1 MGKKECK
8 KFYQVTK
15 HTDNEITLFLQK
27 NREEGLALKK
37 VTGNTFIFEKKPYD
51 GRKVCALTLYRK
63 GHDVSTELQVREEL
77 VYLRSKG
84 WDTLAIGKPETLS
97 DSRRHVYLIEEI
109 PGSEIPKQDEKYEK
123 KAERRGKR
131 KALSNLVL
139 SFLLLFVT
147 YFLFSHSIVKVVS
160 SNFYIFSAAIL
171 SLFLLFSFTLNL
183 LSFFERVLKLTKKP
197 YLDIST
203 RVTFFF
209 LLALFAFLLID
220 SFLGEAKSSERVKI
234 GSSTYKLYSDEI
246 PLSLEDLGGNTKGKY
261 RTTIKRESK
270 SFLAEYNTYFDES
283 FGLEEGETIY
293 DNAKMEDISYV
304 SYSIFSSP
312 YNWLRKRAE
321 KELYSQNSKANNETI
336 IREGDSFIAVKSGF
350 PLGED
355 GIKKISNLL

>member
-109 PGSEIPKQDEKYEK
+109 VGSEIPKQDEKNEK
-123 KAERRGKR
+123 KAERRGRR

-139 SFLLLFVT
+139 SILLLFVT

-160 SNFYIFSAAIL
+160 SNFYIFSAVIL
-171 SLFLLFSFTLNL
+171 TLFLLFSFILNL
-183 LSFFERVLKLTKKP
+183 LSFFERVLMLTKKS

-209 LLALFAFLLID
+209 LLALFSFLLID

-234 GSSTYKLYSDEI
+234 GSSTYKLYSDDI

-261 RTTIKRESK
+261 RTTIKRENK

-293 DNAKMEDISYV
+293 DNARVEDISYV

-321 KELYSQNSKANNETI
+321 KELYSQDSKANNETI
-336 IREGDSFIAVKSGF
+336 LNKGDSFIVVKSGF
-350 PLGED
+350 PLKED
-355 GIKKISNLL
+355 AIKKISNLL